1 MGESKQ
7 QPKQPETPQLRGLYS
22 KVKISVRTLN
32 IIIVV
37 LVALLIACMA
47 FGIAKGG
54 FRVSFDT
61 QGGTPVEMQSGIMYG
76 EQIEPPETPTR
87 EGFVFDGWYLDSDGT
102 MVFDVTAD
110 TVTESM
116 TLYAKWRE
124 K

>member
-7 QPKQPETPQLRGLYS
+7 QPDKRETPQLRGLYS

-47 FGIAKGG
+47 YGISKGG

-61 QGGTPVEMQSGIMYG
+61 QGGTPVEMLSGIMYG
-76 EQIEPPETPTR
+76 ELIEIPEEPMR
-87 EGFVFDGWYLDSDGT
+87 EGFEFDGWYLDQNTTRPWNLKNDI
-102 MVFDVTAD
+102 
-110 TVTESM
+110 VTESM
-116 TLYAKWRE
+116 TLYAGWRLQ
-124 K
+124 